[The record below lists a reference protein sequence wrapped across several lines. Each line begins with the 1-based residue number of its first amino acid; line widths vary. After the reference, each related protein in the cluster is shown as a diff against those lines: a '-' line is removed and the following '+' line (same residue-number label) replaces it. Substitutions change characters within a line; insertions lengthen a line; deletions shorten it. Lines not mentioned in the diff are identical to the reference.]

1 MSDPAKVTELDV
13 DMLLDALTMFSMAQK
28 NVGEIYLENEAFYT
42 IKSRVLER
50 AVSNQGGFYGR
61 FGPDV
66 SLNSF
71 KLAGITVRRIEKRGV
86 DKP

>member
-1 MSDPAKVTELDV
+1 MTLKEKLELDA
-13 DMLLDALTMFSMAQK
+13 DMLLDALTTFSMAQK
-28 NVGEIYLENEAFYT
+28 NVGEIYLEDEAFYT

-50 AVSNQGGFYGR
+50 YVSNQGGLYGR

-71 KLAGITVRRIEKRGV
+71 KLAGITVRRIEKHGV